1 MMPLSVTVTVSIRAG
16 AAGAKAG
23 HVAHHLGLGVDAAA
37 GR

>member
-1 MMPLSVTVTVSIRAG
+1 MMALSVTVSVRAW